1 MKMIWR
7 RKKKMKKLWK
17 QGLTMAM
24 AAMMAT
30 AVPVSGLM
38 GPMTAMASPMNN
50 NSDEIVTKSISKG
63 KIGRSMNINFVV
75 RNESG
80 GDWENVV
87 VGIEEQD
94 FTMSKPDAID
104 GDYVFPFEIT
114 ENNNAGNCAGRKREK
129 CFFDSQSEG

>member
-1 MKMIWR
+1 
-7 RKKKMKKLWK
+7 
-17 QGLTMAM
+17 
-24 AAMMAT
+24 
-30 AVPVSGLM
+30 
-38 GPMTAMASPMNN
+38 
-50 NSDEIVTKSISKG
+50 
-63 KIGRSMNINFVV
+63 MNINFVV

-114 ENNNAGNCAGRKREK
+114 ENTFKTTTLGTVHTP
-129 CFFDSQSEG
+129 FFNS